1 MTQHI
6 KIHFDLKLKQHQHYD
21 TSTMLIY
28 EKILTMIN
36 VIINTDI
43 LLSKSKYL
51 CVSSLHNQTLD
62 DHPLTFSEC
71 WSLLRESMGPVG
83 KY

>member
-43 LLSKSKYL
+43 LLSKNKYL
-51 CVSSLHNQTLD
+51 SVSVPYTIKPWITIQ
-62 DHPLTFSEC
+62 
-71 WSLLRESMGPVG
+71 
-83 KY
+83 